1 MKPRNAFVHFFVFII
16 LSWFSFKQKIQC
28 FEWNYLRMP
37 NNIALLSL
45 KQPLSVKFALPFYLR
60 TLSIYSAHD
69 KTIKIVYLTSVFAYV
84 HKISLFCPTSAFKN
98 HFFKYLFVQLTPWV
112 TFFFK
117 FIKYKT
123 EEISYSVYNYTFRAT
138 EQNENLNLW

>member
-1 MKPRNAFVHFFVFII
+1 MKPRNAFVHFFGFII

-28 FEWNYLRMP
+28 FEWNHLRMP

-98 HFFKYLFVQLTPWV
+98 QFFNTYLFNCLLESRFSSTLLSTKLKRYLVLFTIIHLEQLSR
-112 TFFFK
+112 
-117 FIKYKT
+117 IKT
-123 EEISYSVYNYTFRAT
+123 
-138 EQNENLNLW
+138 